1 MTQWNKTSNQHNIAL
16 LDLDEKNT
24 QIIQRNTSNICTCS
38 LNMSQPFY
46 MEIENTNTKKPLL
59 YLLFEDSFIVADISI
74 CNCNLI
80 LQAKNI
86 GIYFSFLKIDKTNIY
101 ISSTT
106 FRLIVLKKKYALL
119 ESKDNA
125 LKYIQMIQYPYV
137 STSLHIFNAFKSL
150 QTYPPTR
157 CLIPDEKFYTI
168 EVVTENSIIVN
179 LPESV
184 PKSGCKKYNLPT
196 TIYTIY
202 VSHCSDNNFN
212 KTEKFNVQMY
222 ERYYE
227 IKNVTPLTEYKLTL
241 TLSNFY
247 FDRLSM
253 KPFSSTQSIKTK
265 PGKLNAPENVTVQAL
280 TPTVAA
286 VHWMP
291 PKKLNCIAVIYKV
304 YWESIILMDDLQQ
317 KGEQFINTPKRIADG
332 RFFTKIQ
339 LSLPIQ
345 GYLIYVRVY
354 PANFSDFYNDSS
366 SKIIQIYSEPNNISL
381 SRVNV
386 NSMNISWTSNIE
398 QNLKVFC
405 ALEYKNVAIERW
417 QITDFIKTKY
427 NKEVVYHIENLQPG
441 TSYKFRLILKY
452 PEYEEIFIWPADE
465 RFTFSTI
472 GISEGIINIILLYV
486 YLRH

>member
-59 YLLFEDSFIVADISI
+59 YLLFEDSLIVADISI

-119 ESKDNA
+119 ESKDA

-157 CLIPDEKFYTI
+157 CLIPDEEVYTI
-168 EVVTENSIIVN
+168 EIVTENSIIVN

-196 TIYTIY
+196 TIYTIH

-253 KPFSSTQSIKTK
+253 KPFSSTQLIKTK
-265 PGKLNAPENVTVQAL
+265 LGKLNAPENVTVQAL

-317 KGEQFINTPKRIADG
+317 KDEQFINTPKRMADS
-332 RFFTKIQ
+332 RLFTKIQ

-345 GYLIYVRVY
+345 DYLIYVRVY
-354 PANFSDFYNDSS
+354 PANFSDFYSENL
-366 SKIIQIYSEPNNISL
+366 SKIVHMYSEPNNITL
-381 SRVNV
+381 NGVNV
-386 NSMNISWTSNIE
+386 NSMNISLIKNMIQISKNIKS
-398 QNLKVFC
+398 QTRMVICRFHM
-405 ALEYKNVAIERW
+405 KN
-417 QITDFIKTKY
+417 
-427 NKEVVYHIENLQPG
+427 NKKEL
-441 TSYKFRLILKY
+441 LILFLY
-452 PEYEEIFIWPADE
+452 NFHH
-465 RFTFSTI
+465 
-472 GISEGIINIILLYV
+472 LYV
-486 YLRH
+486 TI